1 MKAKNKTS
9 ELGFADAFVAER
21 NSVQSIINSSPD
33 LIWSV
38 DRNFNVLFSN
48 ENYDKGLSPGLLKN
62 SKNSTDVLAYQ
73 LHFLSL
79 YERAFSGETFVAVEH
94 MTTPVEKW
102 LEISYHPI
110 RTGECV
116 TGVSCHGHDIT
127 SFKKEINDL
136 KLLASVVTNATDA
149 ILIAEGKPSDSKGLK
164 IIYVNHALLKM
175 TGYSQEEII
184 GQPPSFLLGPN
195 SDLKQ
200 LARLKKCFEC
210 SKECEIEIINYK
222 KDGGEFCIH
231 LTMAPVIDSDGLFT
245 HYIAIGRDATERVNN
260 IQAIKEQNHQLC
272 EIARIQS
279 HEVRGPLA
287 RIKGLINLLGNYS
300 HSMDTA
306 STAEVI
312 NYLKISAREMD
323 DVIKRII
330 VNTAETAVI
339 E

>member
-9 ELGFADAFVAER
+9 ELDYRDTFVAEH
-21 NSVQSIINSSPD
+21 NSLQLIIDASPD
-33 LIWSV
+33 LLWIV

-48 ENYDKGLSPGLLKN
+48 ERYRKTLGPRLIKN
-62 SKNSTDVLAYQ
+62 SKKSNEVLAYQ
-73 LHFLSL
+73 LHFLAL
-79 YERAFSGETFVAVEH
+79 YERAFSGETFVEVEH
-94 MTTPVEKW
+94 ITTPIEKW

-110 RTGECV
+110 CTEE
-116 TGVSCHGHDIT
+116 TITAVSCHGHDIT

-136 KLLASVVTNATDA
+136 SLLASVVTNATDA
-149 ILIAEGKPSDSKGLK
+149 ILIAEGNTSDSKGPK
-164 IIYVNHALLKM
+164 IIYANHALLKM

-184 GQPPSFLLGPN
+184 GQPPNFLLGPN

-210 SKECEIEIINYK
+210 SQECEIEIINYK
-222 KDGGEFCIH
+222 KDGGEFWIH
-231 LTMAPVIDSDGLFT
+231 LTMAPVVDSNGLFT
-245 HYIAIGRDATERVNN
+245 HYIAIGRDATERVSN
-260 IQAIKEQNHQLC
+260 IQAIKEQNLKLC

-287 RIKGLINLLGNYS
+287 RIKGLINLLGNHS

-312 NYLKISAREMD
+312 NYLKISSREMD

-330 VNTAETAVI
+330 VNTAEIDVI
-339 E
+339 K